1 MKIHLPA
8 TTSASDTPVSNLRI
22 RATTLGHPL
31 DGDDAAISKGHD
43 LPISEIDHTAVVE
56 SVGDQD
62 SPEDLT
68 RVKDH
73 AHMLV
78 ADGIRFGDAFS
89 VGPYRDPWN
98 EDTDIVD
105 SFAAEQAANLSE
117 VVGRQL
123 DEPRILVESGLHEDP
138 GHGSGGGVGHWWLLP
153 RSLSGLVPRLTPH
166 TLPYSMR

>member
-8 TTSASDTPVSNLRI
+8 TTSAGDTPVSNLRI
-22 RATTLGHPL
+22 RATTLGHDL
-31 DGDDAAISKGHD
+31 DGVDAAISKGRE

-62 SPEDLT
+62 SSEDLT

-78 ADGIRFGDAFS
+78 ADGIRFGDAFR
-89 VGPYRDPWN
+89 VGPYCDPWN

-123 DEPRILVESGLHEDP
+123 DEPRILVEFGLHEDP
-138 GHGSGGGVGHWWLLP
+138 GHGNGGGVGHW
-153 RSLSGLVPRLTPH
+153 
-166 TLPYSMR
+166 